1 MKTPSLFSVVA
12 FSMSAFM
19 IGSAVCARTQAIST
33 PAWLSFLANGSAGSY
48 SCGSGTCTLGD
59 EHWFSSFTI
68 SAGATVVSTAN
79 NGPFIIR
86 STGTCTVNGTLS
98 NSVNTAN
105 GGGVFN
111 NGDFG
116 GGGGGGGGG
125 NNAGSTGLTSVGD
138 GGVPIVNSGKG
149 GSAHGGGGSGSSTVA
164 SQYHSLLASGTYWP
178 VGGST
183 GGNGGG
189 NGDGTAGGKGGN
201 GGGPV
206 ILVCETI
213 HFTGTIDASGAPGA
227 SAPANNTGGGGGG
240 GGGYVILAA
249 KNYTA
254 NTGTIKT
261 GGGTGGGCGSYTGCG
276 AGGAGGNGW
285 NYVLSIN

>member
-1 MKTPSLFSVVA
+1 MNKPSPMTALVFSVLAFLIAVA
-12 FSMSAFM
+12 VHSQ
-19 IGSAVCARTQAIST
+19 TQTIST
-33 PAWLSFLANGSAGSY
+33 PAWLSYLGDGSAGSY
-48 SCGSGTCTLGD
+48 TCSSGTCALGD
-59 EHWFSSFTI
+59 EHWYSSFTI
-68 SAGATVVSTAN
+68 SEGATVVSTAN

-86 STGTCTVNGTLS
+86 STGACTVNGTLS
-98 NSVNTAN
+98 NSVNTAH
-105 GGGVFN
+105 GGGVLN

-125 NNAGSTGLTSVGD
+125 NSSGSHGLTSVGD
-138 GGVPIVNSGKG
+138 GNVPIV
-149 GSAHGGGGSGSSTVA
+149 GSGAGGPSHGEGGNGTSTGA
-164 SQYHSLLASGTYWP
+164 NQYHALLASGTYWA

-189 NGDGTAGGKGGN
+189 NGNGTSGGKGGN

-227 SAPANNTGGGGGG
+227 AAPANNTGGGGGG

-254 NTGTIKT
+254 NSGTIKT
-261 GGGTGGGCGSYTGCG
+261 SGGTGGGCGSYSGCG

-285 NYVLSIN
+285 KYVLTIN